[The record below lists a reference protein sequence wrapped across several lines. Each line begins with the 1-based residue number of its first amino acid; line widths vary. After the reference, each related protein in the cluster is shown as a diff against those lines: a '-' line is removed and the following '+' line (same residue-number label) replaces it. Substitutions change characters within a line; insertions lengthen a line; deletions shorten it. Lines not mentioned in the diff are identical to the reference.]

1 MIMHAKPGKRIGIL
15 DGLLILIGVVAGG
28 FLIYQVWYEWNAVA
42 ALAEVQEVES
52 RGRGR
57 ASVTVVYEREGKPVQ
72 AKLHI
77 WTWLDT
83 LEKRQ
88 RVPILYQPDKPSVVQ
103 MDSFAQRYLPA
114 LLITLFGG
122 AIGVSAL
129 WRVGQRAATARREQ
143 PSARPR
149 ESSG

>member
-1 MIMHAKPGKRIGIL
+1 MPGKRIGIL
-15 DGLLILIGVVAGG
+15 DGLLILIGVVAAG

-42 ALAEVQEVES
+42 ALAEVQEIES
-52 RGRGR
+52 RRLGR

-83 LEKRQ
+83 LEQGQ
-88 RVPILYQPDKPSVVQ
+88 RVPILYQPHKPSVVQ
-103 MDSFAQRYLPA
+103 MDSFGQRYLPA

-129 WRVGQRAATARREQ
+129 WRARQRAATAPQQE

-149 ESSG
+149 DSSG